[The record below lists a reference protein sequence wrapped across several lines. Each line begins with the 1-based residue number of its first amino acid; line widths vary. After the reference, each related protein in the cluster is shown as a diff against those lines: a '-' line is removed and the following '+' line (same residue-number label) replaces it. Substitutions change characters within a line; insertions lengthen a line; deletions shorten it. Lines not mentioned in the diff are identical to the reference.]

1 MTEQEGRKYTQRAD
15 ETRLFIDEL
24 ESKKDK
30 TETDLQSI
38 EDLKAKSSENKPKK
52 LVESS
57 RQSSPKV
64 SLKTSALVFSLS
76 LLLAR

>member
-38 EDLKAKSSENKPKK
+38 EDLKAKEQLPFLRFSK
-52 LVESS
+52 
-57 RQSSPKV
+57 
-64 SLKTSALVFSLS
+64 AL
-76 LLLAR
+76 

>member
-38 EDLKAKSSENKPKK
+38 EDL
-52 LVESS
+52 L
-57 RQSSPKV
+57 
-64 SLKTSALVFSLS
+64 
-76 LLLAR
+76 

>member
-30 TETDLQSI
+30 TETDLQNI
-38 EDLKAKSSENKPKK
+38 EDLKAKEQLEVAYFSNS
-52 LVESS
+52 
-57 RQSSPKV
+57 
-64 SLKTSALVFSLS
+64 SLK
-76 LLLAR
+76 

>member
-1 MTEQEGRKYTQRAD
+1 LTA
-15 ETRLFIDEL
+15 LFFGNLSLTLIGI
-24 ESKKDK
+24 SP
-30 TETDLQSI
+30 
-38 EDLKAKSSENKPKK
+38 KSSENKPKK

-64 SLKTSALVFSLS
+64 PLKTSALVFSLS